1 MKSKLLTFILFII
14 LFGCKN
20 QIEKESVAGTKI
32 ELLNDNRWT
41 NQGECFDNFSEY
53 QPTNEFEFVKLNI
66 YRQKNDSIFYF
77 LTCRYDGL
85 AYLNQLSETIDIES
99 LKDYGEFW
107 TDKNFVYYEYL
118 ISDGVQFYRLDT
130 ADRATF
136 KSFGKTI
143 YAKDKSHI
151 YDSRHGII
159 KEADLESFKPIAINK
174 ETGIS
179 SYGKDKY
186 NYFFW
191 DEIVQDTIELKKYL
205 EIE

>member
-1 MKSKLLTFILFII
+1 MKTKLSIFAIFII

-20 QIEKESVAGTKI
+20 QIEKQSVVDTKKEMSFANKWI
-32 ELLNDNRWT
+32 
-41 NQGECFDNFSEY
+41 NQGECFDNIKEY
-53 QPTNEFEFVKLNI
+53 QPTNEYEFVKLNI
-66 YRQKNDSIFYF
+66 YKNKSDSTFHF

-130 ADRATF
+130 ADISSF
-136 KSFGKTI
+136 ESFGKTV
-143 YAKDKSHI
+143 YAKDKNHI

-159 KEADLESFKPIAINK
+159 KEADIESFKPIAINK
-174 ETGIS
+174 ETGTS
-179 SYGKDKY
+179 SYGKDKN

-191 DEIVQDTIELKKYL
+191 NEIVQDTIELKKHL
-205 EIE
+205 KIE